1 MTFTQSG
8 YFLLFIPIAAY
19 VLWYILKGWRT
30 KPSMKVSTVAPFGKQ
45 TRSYKNYLVHLP
57 FMLRVVTLSMLV
69 LVLARPQSDDEWTEH
84 AVEGIDIMLATD
96 VSTSMLIEDMKPNR
110 FEVAKEVALEFID
123 SRPND
128 NIGLTLFAG
137 ESFVQCPLTNSHG
150 ILKGM
155 LKANDVNS
163 IINRMDNG
171 TAIGLGIATS
181 VSRLVDSKA
190 KSKVVIL
197 LTDGANNAGG
207 ITPLDAAE
215 IAKESGVRVYTI
227 AAATDIKEI
236 RQNTPFGVITTPI
249 EQVDEETLKGIAE
262 ITGGKYYRA
271 TDRQSLKE
279 IYSDIDKLEKTR
291 LQVSDYREYEEK
303 FLPFA
308 MVALA
313 ALLLELL
320 LRLTIL
326 RRIP

>member
-1 MTFTQSG
+1 M
-8 YFLLFIPIAAY
+8 
-19 VLWYILKGWRT
+19 
-30 KPSMKVSTVAPFGKQ
+30 
-45 TRSYKNYLVHLP
+45 
-57 FMLRVVTLSMLV
+57 
-69 LVLARPQSDDEWTEH
+69 
-84 AVEGIDIMLATD
+84 
-96 VSTSMLIEDMKPNR
+96 
-110 FEVAKEVALEFID
+110 
-123 SRPND
+123 
-128 NIGLTLFAG
+128 
-137 ESFVQCPLTNSHG
+137 
-150 ILKGM
+150 
-155 LKANDVNS
+155 
-163 IINRMDNG
+163 
-171 TAIGLGIATS
+171 
-181 VSRLVDSKA
+181 
-190 KSKVVIL
+190 IL

-279 IYSDIDKLEKTR
+279 IYSDIDKLEKTK

-303 FLPFA
+303 VLPFA
-308 MVALA
+308 MAALA

>member
-1 MTFTQSG
+1 
-8 YFLLFIPIAAY
+8 
-19 VLWYILKGWRT
+19 
-30 KPSMKVSTVAPFGKQ
+30 MKVSTVVPFGKQ